1 MTFEQIIS
9 KELQLQAKYVRAIFE
24 LLNKGATVPFI
35 ARYRKEMTGSADEV
49 VLANVRD
56 RLQQLEELEK
66 RREAILKSIE
76 AQEKLTPAL
85 EGKIKAAENL
95 ARLEDIYL
103 PYKPKRKTRASIA
116 REKGLEALSDFI
128 FKQHSDDV
136 EAEASK
142 FISIEKGVESIE
154 DALKGARDIIAEKIN
169 EDATIRESLR
179 NLFWKEG
186 QLTSKVLNSKKET
199 DQAQKF
205 RDYFEWN
212 ESISKAPSHRVLA
225 MRRGEKEMLLSLDIS
240 PEEEKA
246 IGIIE
251 RKSLRNHNN
260 ATKQV
265 ELAIADA
272 YKRLLKPSME
282 TETRMLSKSKA
293 DTAAINVFSDNVREL
308 LMSAPLGQKNV
319 LALDPGFKSG
329 CKVVCL
335 DKQGKLLHDTI
346 IYPNPPQNQKRESE
360 LLLTTLVKKYN
371 IEAIA
376 IGNGTAGRETE
387 SLVRSIKFD
396 TKVTV
401 VVVNESGA
409 SIYSASESARE
420 EFPNHDLTVRG
431 SVSIGRRLMDPLAE
445 LVKLDPK
452 SIGVG
457 QYQHDV
463 DQNLL
468 KKSLDDVVSSCV
480 NKVGVEV
487 NTASKEL
494 LSYVSGVGD
503 VIAKNIV
510 NYRNENGAFSSRT
523 ELKKVPRL
531 GDKVF
536 EQAAGFLRISGA
548 KNPLDNSSV
557 HPERYALVNSMA
569 SDMGI
574 GIENLVSDSEK
585 RKAINLKQYVSDKV
599 GLPTLNDII
608 AELEKPGRDPRAAF
622 EEFSFEEGVN
632 KIGDLKIG
640 MKLPGIVTNVT
651 KFGAFVDVG
660 VHQDGLVHISQLA
673 NRFVSDPSE
682 IVKVNQKVEVT
693 VTEVDVSRKRIAL
706 SMKGEMPQRKQV
718 KTLKKKP
725 QPSFDKK
732 KKPQSMDDALSAL
745 KGKFGR

>member
-9 KELQLQAKYVRAIFE
+9 KELQLQPKYVRAIFE

-49 VLANVRD
+49 VLSNVRD

-76 AQEKLTPAL
+76 AQDKLTPEL

-103 PYKPKRKTRASIA
+103 PYKPKRRTRASIA
-116 REKGLEALSDFI
+116 REKGLEPLSDFI
-128 FKQHSDDV
+128 FKQNADDV

-142 FISIEKGVESIE
+142 FINIEKGIENVEE
-154 DALKGARDIIAEKIN
+154 ALKGARDIIAEKIN
-169 EDATIRESLR
+169 ENAMIRERLR
-179 NLFWKEG
+179 NFFWKEG
-186 QLTSKVLNSKKET
+186 QLTSKVLKSKKET
-199 DQAQKF
+199 EQAQKY

-212 ESISKAPSHRVLA
+212 EPISKAPSHRVLA

-246 IGIIE
+246 IEIVE
-251 RKSLRNHNN
+251 RKFLTNHNN
-260 ATKQV
+260 ATRQV
-265 ELAIADA
+265 KLAIADA

-346 IYPNPPQNQKRESE
+346 IYPNPPQNQTKESE
-360 LLLTTLVKKYN
+360 LLLIKLVKKYN

-387 SLVRSIKFD
+387 SLVRNIKFD

-420 EFPNHDLTVRG
+420 EFPDYDLTVRG

-463 DQNLL
+463 DQSLL

-510 NYRNENGAFSSRT
+510 NYRNENGAFSSRS

-536 EQAAGFLRISGA
+536 EQAAGFLRIAGA

-557 HPERYALVNSMA
+557 HPERYDLVSGMA
-569 SDMGI
+569 TDI
-574 GIENLVSDSEK
+574 GINVESLVSDSQK
-585 RKAINLKQYVSDKV
+585 RKQINLSNYTSDEV

-608 AELEKPGRDPRAAF
+608 AELEKPGRDPRASF

-632 KIGDLKIG
+632 EMGDLKIG

-673 NRFVSDPSE
+673 NRFVADPNE
-682 IVKVNQKVEVT
+682 VVKVNQKVEVT
-693 VTEVDVSRKRIAL
+693 VMEVEISRKRIAL
-706 SMKGEMPQRKQV
+706 SMKGEMPHG
-718 KTLKKKP
+718 KKP
-725 QPSFDKK
+725 KTAHKKSKAVFDRKV
-732 KKPQSMDDALSAL
+732 KPQNMNDALSAL
-745 KGKFGR
+745 KGKFSK